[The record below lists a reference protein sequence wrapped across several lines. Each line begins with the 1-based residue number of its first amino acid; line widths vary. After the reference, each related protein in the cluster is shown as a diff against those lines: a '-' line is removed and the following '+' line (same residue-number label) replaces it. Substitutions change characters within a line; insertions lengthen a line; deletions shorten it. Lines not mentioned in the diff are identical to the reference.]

1 MGGTG
6 NSDTY
11 PYGIQYA
18 VQAKKDQVY
27 NRVTGEVVEE
37 FEPFGIEATKKLNQ
51 LVAEYQNA
59 TATEK
64 ALIIAPKV
72 AAHKAQAA

>member
-59 TATEK
+59 SDVGK
-64 ALIIAPKV
+64 AAIIAPKV
-72 AAHKAQAA
+72 EAHKAVA